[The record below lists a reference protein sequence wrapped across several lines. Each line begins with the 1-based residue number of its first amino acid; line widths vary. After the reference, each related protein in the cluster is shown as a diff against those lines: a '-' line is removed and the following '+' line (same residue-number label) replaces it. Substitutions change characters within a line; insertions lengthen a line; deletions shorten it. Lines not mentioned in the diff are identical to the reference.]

1 MGLEIIGNTLLELVQ
16 SGYSFTDK
24 EKTFVVEFAYNTND
38 KELTDKLISELSVS
52 ADVADSD
59 RIIHR
64 FSILYDQ
71 KPAWVIASENLL
83 VAMELLIVQEV
94 RFMDALSDRIET
106 AGLDKCVEETEKL
119 ITETNKGDKI
129 AGR

>member
-1 MGLEIIGNTLLELVQ
+1 
-16 SGYSFTDK
+16 
-24 EKTFVVEFAYNTND
+24 
-38 KELTDKLISELSVS
+38 
-52 ADVADSD
+52 
-59 RIIHR
+59 
-64 FSILYDQ
+64 
-71 KPAWVIASENLL
+71 
-83 VAMELLIVQEV
+83 VQEV